1 MINKQTTLNLNGP
14 ILSFVQQPTSVNIC
28 NAGIATFVGIAT
40 ATPVEATPTGFVVND
55 KIGPF
60 KSKVVCLFNIL
71 NSFS

>member
-1 MINKQTTLNLNGP
+1 MI
-14 ILSFVQQPTSVNIC
+14 PTVMNDAVAIPVKVTDPPPVDS
-28 NAGIATFVGIAT
+28 T